1 MVSTPDHDTS
11 PCTQRLIANYFLP
24 HQAERFEQNAFGIC
38 PRVFC
43 QGQAVLPCGRVDT
56 PGIDTVKLFCP
67 NCQDIYGPM
76 STKYQGVDG
85 ELSLISNG

>member
-1 MVSTPDHDTS
+1 MRCYLLLS
-11 PCTQRLIANYFLP
+11 
-24 HQAERFEQNAFGIC
+24 QAERFEQNAFGIC

-85 ELSLISNG
+85 ESLTVSDG